1 MADIKL
7 IVDSSDLVTANK
19 RVGQLDKSVNKVG
32 ATTSTAGKG
41 INSVNRGM
49 NQFGMV
55 AQNGGK
61 KLNTFNMQLQ
71 QGGYQL
77 QDFVV
82 QLQGGTS
89 FFTAFG
95 QQGSQFAGVFG
106 PQGAVIGAI
115 IAIGSA
121 VGGMAYNMIAGA
133 NSTSTMEEALTQ
145 LNNALKETEQLTALT
160 GKNFDDLTS
169 KFGPVTGEVLS
180 LAQAMQNIGMRELSA
195 SAEELTNQLLSL
207 YNGNAWTNVSRAED
221 MANAFGLGQQATD
234 SLVAAVR
241 TLQNAGNLDD
251 QVAAAIAL
259 RENFEGAVGPVGQM
273 TAHQYKYYTYLIDA
287 EAALRETQKRAEELS
302 AAIEDG
308 ATEQER
314 MTAWA
319 EAALGKYGKMRTV
332 AGQLATKLRDAA
344 DEAERLANIEL
355 TQISLRNRNQVYS
368 GRGSVG
374 MPSET
379 DRSGEF
385 KPSAEL
391 IEQADILLGL
401 KSPKTKTGGS
411 AGFNADEYLDGLVKE
426 AKLKTSLIG
435 LSEQEAAKKTLL
447 HTLEEKGINLNDD
460 RVKVLIEE
468 QKSLDELEKAYA
480 KQQEMVGMFK
490 DTITNALTS
499 IIDGSKS
506 VAGAFKD
513 MIRQMLTSLAQ
524 SKFIQPL
531 VAGMSAGFAGTAVA
545 GSGMMAGIGAG
556 MGTLG
561 AGLYAGGATALGF
574 GGAAS
579 VGTAGAAATGALGS
593 AGMAIGAV
601 AAPLLAVAAVFSLFK
616 KKTKELDSGI
626 SVTVKNMDSYVES
639 FSKTQTSKFWGL
651 SKKERTTYTAMA
663 ADNPISAAISSVQ
676 QSIADTAQYLG
687 IATDSLNGFSYEF
700 KMSLKGLSEEAKMQK
715 ITEEVAKLSDAFAGL
730 LPNVVNMEHL
740 TAILDER
747 YSLEERLLQVQGDT
761 LALRNR
767 ELAATN
773 EYNREI
779 LQQIFAAEDAATA
792 AQDAATAMQNLNS
805 ALNALSENDFA
816 TMLDFQRAQ
825 ASIRMGLP
833 AANSLNAPAMP
844 ASASSG
850 VAAITGPMAS
860 TSAEIV
866 QLRSEMKEMHK
877 EAMFAYSKL
886 IKNGKDSRDT
896 LRSWDVVGLPAERT
910 A

>member
-19 RVGQLDKSVNKVG
+19 RVGQLDESVGKVG

-49 NQFGMV
+49 NQFGAV

-106 PQGAVIGAI
+106 PQGAVVGAI

-121 VGGMAYNMIAGA
+121 VGGMAYKMIAGA

-145 LNNALKETEQLTALT
+145 LNDALKETKDLVALT
-160 GKNFDDLTS
+160 GENFDDLRS

-221 MANAFGLGQQATD
+221 MANAFGLGQKATD
-234 SLVAAVR
+234 SLVASVK

-273 TAHQYKYYTYLIDA
+273 TEHQYKYYTYLIDA

-319 EAALGKYGKMRTV
+319 EAALGKYGRMRTV
-332 AGQLATKLRDAA
+332 AGQLATKLGDAA
-344 DEAERLANIEL
+344 DEAERLANVQL
-355 TQISLRNRNQVYS
+355 TQISLRNKNQVYS
-368 GRGSVG
+368 GRGNVG

-401 KSPKTKTGGS
+401 KTARKELGGGGGTK
-411 AGFNADEYLDGLVKE
+411 FDADEYLDGLVKE

-435 LSEQEAAKKTLL
+435 LSEQEVAKKTLL
-447 HTLEEKGINLNDD
+447 HTLEEKGIDLNDD
-460 RVKVLIEE
+460 RVKVLIQE
-468 QKSLDELEKAYA
+468 QKSLDELQKAYD

-601 AAPLLAVAAVFSLFK
+601 AAPLLAVAAAISFFK

-626 SVTVKNMDSYVES
+626 NVTVKNMDTYVES
-639 FSKTQTSKFWGL
+639 WKKIETKRFWGL
-651 SKKERTTYTAMA
+651 SKKVRTQMEA
-663 ADNPISAAISSVQ
+663 ASAEISNPITEAILNVQTSVFDM
-676 QSIADTAQYLG
+676 ADYIG
-687 IATDSLNGFSYEF
+687 IATGALDKFTYDF
-700 KMSLKGLSEEAKMQK
+700 KLSLKGLTEDQQMAK
-715 ITEEVAKLSDAFAGL
+715 ITEELNKLGDSFSAL
-730 LPNVVNMEHL
+730 LPNVSSMAEL
-740 TAILDER
+740 TAIYQER
-747 YSLEERLLQVQGDT
+747 LGLETRLLQVQGDT
-761 LALRNR
+761 EALRQI
-767 ELAATN
+767 ELSSVN
-773 EYNREI
+773 DYNKSL
-779 LQQIFAAEDAATA
+779 LQQIYDTEDAKSAM
-792 AQDAATAMQNLNS
+792 DALNES
-805 ALNALSENDFA
+805 LNALSENDFA

-825 ASIRMGLP
+825 AKIRMGLP
-833 AANSLNAPAMP
+833 VANDLNMPAAPAM
-844 ASASSG
+844 S
-850 VAAITGPMAS
+850 AS
-860 TSAEIV
+860 TSIANANSNTVTE
-866 QLRSEMKEMHK
+866 LRSMREDIKEMHK
-877 EAMFAYSKL
+877 ESMFAYSKL